1 MQREL
6 DRDPLEA
13 LQERLGHRFR
23 DRALLEE
30 ALTHRSW
37 ANDQGVAVDWE
48 RLEFL
53 GDSVLGLV
61 AGEWLFRRFTEQR
74 EGELSRLKA
83 YLVSEPALADAALML
98 GLGEC
103 LHLSVGEERSGG
115 RRRPAILADAL
126 EALLAAIY
134 LDDGLETVRRI
145 VEPILERGLTTWR
158 DELSHRDA
166 KTALQELTQA
176 RGWALP
182 KYRQVAT
189 EGPDHARIFTVEVW
203 VHGEL
208 AGTGRAGSK
217 KAAQQEAAREA
228 LRLFEEGRER

>member
-13 LQERLGHRFR
+13 LQERLGYRFR

-134 LDDGLETVRRI
+134 LDAGLETVRRI
-145 VEPILERGLTTWR
+145 VEPFLERGLATWR
-158 DELSHRDA
+158 DGLSPHDA
-166 KTALQELTQA
+166 KTVLQELSQA

-182 KYRQVAT
+182 RYRQVAT

-217 KAAQQEAAREA
+217 KAAQQEAARAA
-228 LRLFEEGRER
+228 LQHFEDQTEG